1 MRKISVVPHPEVLFP
16 RAKHFQSLSCL
27 FPAFT
32 FIFPHIHIFIPWL
45 IVSKDYLLISSY
57 RKKVLALFILCLHHP
72 HTHFT
77 STFLIIQLYQDVRCI
92 NRTRCYCLNYCY
104 ATIIHKWNQYNCTSF
119 LMQNF
124 VFLEVSDC
132 LYFSPTQFSNYQ
144 FFSDSLAEIENP
156 FQKGPTPW

>member
-1 MRKISVVPHPEVLFP
+1 MSCPTLKSYSPELSIFNPFSAFSQHLSLFS
-16 RAKHFQSLSCL
+16 H
-27 FPAFT
+27 T
-32 FIFPHIHIFIPWL
+32 FIFSFLDWL
-45 IVSKDYLLISSY
+45 FLRIIYWFPPIE
-57 RKKVLALFILCLHHP
+57 KKVLARFILCLHHP

-104 ATIIHKWNQYNCTSF
+104 ATIIHKWSQYNCTSF

-144 FFSDSLAEIENP
+144 FFSDWR
-156 FQKGPTPW
+156 K